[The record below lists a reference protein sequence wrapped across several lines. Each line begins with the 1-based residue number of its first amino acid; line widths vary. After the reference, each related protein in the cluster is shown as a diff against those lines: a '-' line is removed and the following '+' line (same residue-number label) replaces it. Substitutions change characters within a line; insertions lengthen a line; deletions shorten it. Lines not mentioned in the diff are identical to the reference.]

1 MRKTKRDWFINSVQ
15 ILLADGPQ
23 GLTIDALCKHLGV
36 TKGSF
41 YHHFG
46 SYERYKQ
53 QFLAFYE
60 AEGTLNIIERLA
72 DLPSPQ
78 AKLQRLLNSAVE
90 FSTRQAED
98 PDVAMRAWALQ
109 DTAVRHIQTRVDGR
123 RREYVQQL
131 CEEIIGDAAQ
141 AQTIANLLYAILV
154 GSEQMQ
160 PPLVGEDLRHLF
172 NECLRLYDIEL
183 IKDFAD

>member
-1 MRKTKRDWFINSVQ
+1 MRKTKRDWFVGSVQ

-23 GLTIDALCKHLGV
+23 GLTIDALCKYLGV

-46 SYERYKQ
+46 SYEAYKQ

-72 DLPSPQ
+72 SLPSPK
-78 AKLQRLLNSAVE
+78 AKLQGLLNSVVD
-90 FSTRQAED
+90 FSNRQVED

-109 DTAVRHIQTRVDGR
+109 DTAVRQVQMRVDGR

-131 CEEIIGDAAQ
+131 CEEITGDTAQ
-141 AQTIANLLYAILV
+141 AKTIAN
-154 GSEQMQ
+154 
-160 PPLVGEDLRHLF
+160 
-172 NECLRLYDIEL
+172 
-183 IKDFAD
+183 